1 MPFASK
7 IEELSQNYGKIF
19 PHHFPL
25 KSETQRRKEEKKK
38 VKQRKLAWK
47 VAGLGGAQDWVAE
60 ILEPIWPRKGR
71 LWRVSRK
78 KRKVGAKLAN
88 SLIG

>member
-1 MPFASK
+1 M
-7 IEELSQNYGKIF
+7 
-19 PHHFPL
+19 
-25 KSETQRRKEEKKK
+25 
-38 VKQRKLAWK
+38 
-47 VAGLGGAQDWVAE
+47 VAGLGGAQDWVAK